1 MLGPTYPFRGATGHY
16 GTQMVNALRER
27 HEVLFVSVKRQYP
40 DFLYPGNTQADKSE
54 FHITTEN
61 EPLVSYINPLS
72 WRKAGSRICEFEPA
86 MVIFQW
92 PYTALAPQLR
102 YISGYIRRRMPGVL
116 LVFLCHNIEQHE
128 KRPFDDALTRM
139 AFKRGDHF
147 IVHDEGSRRSLL
159 ELKPDARI
167 VVAEIPTFDI
177 FTSREMP
184 GEQARREL
192 GLDPEARVIL
202 FFGHVRPY
210 KGLKSLVKALPLAAE
225 KVPSLYLLIVGEFW
239 EDRKLYEE
247 EISRDGMEGRVKI
260 VDSYV
265 PNEDVAKYFCA
276 TDLVVLPYESATASG
291 ILQIAY
297 AFTKPVVTTLV
308 GGLPD
313 VVLDGETGYL
323 VPPGDPSALAGSIVR
338 FFEEDRGESF
348 ARNIESYRE
357 RFSWDRL
364 VETVER
370 IPEEHGRSAS
380 HIRGT
385 LGKEDVSMVDTNRT
399 PPELLKDVP
408 AYYIQASN
416 VDRRL
421 LDCVDLRGKAI
432 LNVGCGNHLL
442 SDIHFAVRGA
452 TVIGLDYNRK
462 SIEKAKEK
470 LEYAKEKHLIEDDSI
485 EVEVG
490 DGRELR
496 FEDDSFDIVTSFSA
510 IEHMPSRKDRL
521 KAVEEMARV
530 TKPGGVVV
538 LTGPNILNLPTTL
551 MSHKLFKKQ
560 NVFEH
565 RYTPGEL
572 RRMMTSNGLRIE
584 QFDAET
590 VYTIDRTFIEHKLP
604 FLKSVPL
611 ALFKP
616 IAILLRLFNAI
627 PAFKKLGMRIGYRA
641 KKV

>member
-1 MLGPTYPFRGATGHY
+1 M
-16 GTQMVNALRER
+16 MVNALRER

-40 DFLYPGNTQADKSE
+40 DFLYPGSTQADNSE

-61 EPLVSYINPLS
+61 EPIVSYVNPLT
-72 WRKAGSRICEFEPA
+72 WRKAGRRICEFKPD

-116 LVFLCHNIEQHE
+116 LVFLCHNVEQHE
-128 KRPFDDALTRM
+128 KRPFDDALTRA
-139 AFKRGDHF
+139 AFKHGDHF
-147 IVHDEGSRRSLL
+147 ILHDKGSRRTLL

-167 VVAEIPTFDI
+167 AVAQIPSFDI

-184 GEQARREL
+184 MEQARREL
-192 GLDPEARVIL
+192 CIDLEAPVML

-210 KGLKSLVKALPLAAE
+210 KGLKCLVEALPLVVE

-239 EDRKLYEE
+239 EDRELYEE
-247 EISRDGMEGRVKI
+247 EISGYGLEEKVRI

-265 PNEDVAKYFCA
+265 PNEDVARYFCA

-297 AFTKPVVTTLV
+297 AFSRPVVTTTV

-313 VVLDGETGYL
+313 VVADGETGYL

-338 FFEEDRGESF
+338 FFTEDNRESF
-348 ARNIESYRE
+348 TGNIDSYRE

-370 IPEEHGRSAS
+370 IPEEHGRSVLNV
-380 HIRGT
+380 T
-385 LGKEDVSMVDTNRT
+385 KEDADMADANRI
-399 PPELLKDVP
+399 PPELSRDVP
-408 AYYIQASN
+408 AYYIQASD

-421 LDCVDLRGKAI
+421 LDCVDLKGKDI
-432 LNVGCGNHLL
+432 LNVGCGDHIL
-442 SDIHFAVRGA
+442 SDIHFSLRGA
-452 TVIGLDYNRK
+452 TVIGIDFNRK
-462 SIEKAKEK
+462 SIEKAKKK
-470 LEYAKEKHLIEDDSI
+470 LENVKEKHLASGGSV

-496 FEDDSFDIVTSFSA
+496 FEDNSFDVVTSFSA
-510 IEHMPSRKDRL
+510 IEHMDSTTDRS

-530 TKPGGVVV
+530 TRPGGLVV
-538 LTGPNILNLPTTL
+538 LTGPNILNLPTTIL
-551 MSHKLFKKQ
+551 SWKLFRKQ
-560 NVFEH
+560 GVFEH

-572 RRMMTSNGLRIE
+572 GRMLTSAGLVIE

-590 VYTIDRTFIEHKLP
+590 VYTIDRVFVEQKVP
-604 FLKSVPL
+604 FLRSVPL
-611 ALFKP
+611 VFFKP
-616 IAILLRLFNAI
+616 IVLFLRLFNSI
-627 PAFKKLGMRIGYRA
+627 RAFKWLGMRIGYRA
-641 KKV
+641 RKP